1 MDKKVT
7 PNLSRRDFLKIAGTS
22 LGGLA
27 LSASVVRQ
35 ACASSGE
42 ELPLD
47 EHWAL
52 LYDATKCSGCRE
64 CETACKRYNQLP
76 DEDVDDLSGNTFTL
90 IKLYESEDGTQQSF
104 RKYQCMHCVDP
115 ACVASCPV
123 GALHKLEN
131 GPVVYDSYK
140 CIGCRYCMQACAF
153 GIPRYDWSLA
163 YPFVRKCEMCY
174 HREAGPA
181 CAEICPKQA
190 LIFGKRG
197 DLLEIAKTRIAVNPG
212 KYFEDRVYGE
222 FEGGGT
228 SVLMLSAVPFEA
240 LGLPTMN
247 NKSLPDRTQ
256 WALNIVPIIF
266 FGVGGAMH
274 AIYEQNKRKARKQ
287 AEEA

>member
-1 MDKKVT
+1 MEKKVNST
-7 PNLSRRDFLKIAGTS
+7 LSRRDFLKIAGSGLGS
-22 LGGLA
+22 LMIAG
-27 LSASVVRQ
+27 SATNQ
-35 ACASSGE
+35 AFASAGE

-52 LYDATKCSGCRE
+52 LYDASKCSGCRE
-64 CETACKRYNQLP
+64 CEKACKSYNKLP
-76 DEDVDDLSGNTFTL
+76 DEGVDDLSGNTFTL
-90 IKLYESEDGTQQSF
+90 IKLYESEDGSEQSF

-115 ACVASCPV
+115 ACAASCPV

-131 GPVVYDSYK
+131 GPVIYDQYK

-163 YPFVRKCEMCY
+163 YPFVRNCEMCY

-240 LGLPTMN
+240 LGLPTMD
-247 NKSLPDRTQ
+247 NKPLPDRTQ
-256 WALNIVPIIF
+256 WALNIVPVIF
-266 FGVGGAMH
+266 FGVGGVMSAV
-274 AIYEQNKRKARKQ
+274 YQRNKKQ
-287 AEEA
+287 AEKQEEAE

>member
-1 MDKKVT
+1 MKKKV
-7 PNLSRRDFLKIAGTS
+7 NSNVSRRDFLKITGAG
-22 LGGLA
+22 LGSMI
-27 LSASVVRQ
+27 SAGMAVKQ
-35 ACASSGE
+35 AFASTGE
-42 ELPLD
+42 ELPLE

-52 LYDATKCSGCRE
+52 LYDATKCSGCQE
-64 CETACKRYNQLP
+64 CETACKKYNQLP
-76 DEDVDDLSGNTFTL
+76 EEDVDDLSGNTFTL
-90 IKLYESEDGTQQSF
+90 IKLYESEDGSQQSF
-104 RKYQCMHCVDP
+104 RKYQCMQCVDP
-115 ACVASCPV
+115 ACAASCPV

-131 GPVVYDSYK
+131 GPVVYDQYK

-153 GIPRYDWSLA
+153 GIPRYDWTLA

-190 LIFGKRG
+190 LLFGKRG

-228 SVLMLSAVPFEA
+228 SVLMLSAVPFEM
-240 LGLPTMN
+240 LGLPTMD
-247 NKSLPDRTQ
+247 NKPLPDRTQ
-256 WALNIVPIIF
+256 WALNIVPVIF

-274 AIYEQNKRKARKQ
+274 GIYEHSKRKAHKQ
-287 AEEA
+287 AEEE

>member
-1 MDKKVT
+1 
-7 PNLSRRDFLKIAGTS
+7 
-22 LGGLA
+22 
-27 LSASVVRQ
+27 
-35 ACASSGE
+35 
-42 ELPLD
+42 
-47 EHWAL
+47 
-52 LYDATKCSGCRE
+52 
-64 CETACKRYNQLP
+64 
-76 DEDVDDLSGNTFTL
+76 
-90 IKLYESEDGTQQSF
+90 
-104 RKYQCMHCVDP
+104 MHCVDP
-115 ACVASCPV
+115 ACAASCPV
-123 GALHKLEN
+123 SALHKLEN
-131 GPVVYDSYK
+131 GPVVYDQYK

-240 LGLPTMN
+240 LGLPTMD
-247 NKSLPDRTQ
+247 NKPLPDRTQ
-256 WALNIVPIIF
+256 WALNIVPVIF
-266 FGVGGAMH
+266 FGVGGVMS
-274 AIYEQNKRKARKQ
+274 AIYQSNKNKNNHQ
-287 AEEA
+287 EEAE